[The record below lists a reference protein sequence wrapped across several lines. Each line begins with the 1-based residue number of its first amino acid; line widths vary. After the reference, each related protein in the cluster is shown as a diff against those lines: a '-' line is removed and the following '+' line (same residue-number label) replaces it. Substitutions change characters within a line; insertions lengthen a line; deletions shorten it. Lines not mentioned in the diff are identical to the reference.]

1 MINLIIYNGESIA
14 VNEESTKLFADNG
27 VDINSL
33 EVDTVTNTK
42 TDTSNQNT
50 EEKLLQEVEQD
61 IKPTKKIE
69 TKKVGTDTIVKK
81 ITPIDIGIENQPVF
95 ESLQSIQKILPNE
108 MTGKEIKAKY
118 EINFYLPDRAIFR
131 PSKEISEQGR

>member
-1 MINLIIYNGESIA
+1 MKSKLISEEKAVDDKPNNLDNSGSSKRVIYNGESIA

-50 EEKLLQEVEQD
+50 EEKLLQEVE
-61 IKPTKKIE
+61 TR
-69 TKKVGTDTIVKK
+69 
-81 ITPIDIGIENQPVF
+81 
-95 ESLQSIQKILPNE
+95 
-108 MTGKEIKAKY
+108 Y
-118 EINFYLPDRAIFR
+118 
-131 PSKEISEQGR
+131 